1 MILATEQRKR
11 ALPMADAR
19 MVKSRAFQ
27 QLGQWRGAWD
37 YFLRPHLRQSWGG
50 PFNGQ
55 EGRQEIFLELLKL
68 FRFRAI
74 VETGAYRGTT
84 TEFLATASSLPVY
97 SVEIQPRYFSYANL
111 RLRRLRHVDL
121 RLGDSRA
128 FLKELSRDAMVKSGV
143 FFYLDAHWGHE
154 HPLREEVTM
163 IMQHWRESII
173 MIDDFQ
179 VPDDDGYGCDVLDCG
194 TKLSLECLKPVSQFG
209 LVAFPAAPSAGESG
223 ARRGCVILAT
233 ADAAAETL
241 AKATSLRPLAAVG
254 R

>member
-1 MILATEQRKR
+1 MLRKR
-11 ALPMADAR
+11 TSGFWNA
-19 MVKSRAFQ
+19 
-27 QLGQWRGAWD
+27 
-37 YFLRPHLRQSWGG
+37 
-50 PFNGQ
+50 
-55 EGRQEIFLELLKL
+55 
-68 FRFRAI
+68 
-74 VETGAYRGTT
+74 
-84 TEFLATASSLPVY
+84 
-97 SVEIQPRYFSYANL
+97 
-111 RLRRLRHVDL
+111 VDE
-121 RLGDSRA
+121 A
-128 FLKELSRDAMVKSGV
+128 VVKSGV

-194 TKLSLECLKPVSQFG
+194 TKLSLECLKPVSPFG